1 MGIPAPW
8 SCHVAPDGRPYY
20 VNHITKNTQWTPPT
34 AQQRQHQPQ
43 PQPKPSPY
51 QSANVQLFGQSL
63 HQANALHHQQPT
75 RQRVVPIARPV
86 QQQQPIIRQVTHTMA
101 SMQVTKKCNF
111 PPVSTQ
117 SLYALTSM
125 GFSSDLAKEALA
137 RNQNN
142 VEKSIQWLST
152 SPIALS
158 PAWDLRV
165 DKKSHRLY
173 YANKEEKFTQWDR
186 PIISQKHEPMLKSL
200 LSMGFPRRCAVEALA
215 HYKGDAQAATNWIL
229 YNQPKPLPSSYA
241 ILVENGAIIYLN
253 KTNNQRYSTRPVKPT
268 F

>member
-1 MGIPAPW
+1 MGLPAPW

-20 VNHITKNTQWTPPT
+20 VNHVTKKTQWIPPT
-34 AQQRQHQPQ
+34 VRQQQ
-43 PQPKPSPY
+43 QPKPHQP
-51 QSANVQLFGQSL
+51 ANVQLYGQSL
-63 HQANALHHQQPT
+63 HQANFVNRQPAVPVARPIHQPRQQPM
-75 RQRVVPIARPV
+75 VH
-86 QQQQPIIRQVTHTMA
+86 QVTHTMA
-101 SMQVTKKCNF
+101 SMQLAKKCNF
-111 PPVSTQ
+111 PPVNTQ
-117 SLYALTSM
+117 SLYTLTNM
-125 GFSSDLAKEALA
+125 GFGSDLAKESLA

-142 VEKSIQWLST
+142 IQNAIQWLST
-152 SPIALS
+152 NPVPLS
-158 PAWDLRV
+158 PSWDLRV

-173 YANKEEKFTQWDR
+173 YANKEGKFTQWDR

-200 LSMGFPRRCAVEALA
+200 LAMGFPRRCAVEALA

-229 YNQPKPLPSSYA
+229 YNQPKPLPSTYA